1 MKKIYFAIIIGLITA
16 GMFSCAK
23 VDILDP
29 KTTTDLTKETVFA
42 DSARTMDFLAGVYA
56 QVHYTFSWRRWNSDS
71 GLGESGDEANG
82 SYAGPTINY
91 VIISTASLSPL
102 TPGPYSNAWYTGWS
116 SIRAANVFL
125 ANVDKSPISDE
136 LKKRTKAEAR
146 CLRAWYYSVLIK
158 NFGGVPLIGDRIFE
172 ATDDFNI
179 PRDSYEDCVNY
190 INSELDEVSNDLP
203 LAYAQAADYGRV
215 TKGVCKG
222 IKSRVLLYAASPL
235 FNGGN
240 IGQTPAQRKLVGY
253 ENYDESRW
261 QKAADAA
268 KDVMNLGIYSLY
280 EDNKT
285 APGYGFSKVFLMRKN
300 SEFVFTGTQ
309 GLNKVLETNF
319 APRSRSTFAG
329 TPRAVPSQNL
339 AEAFGMSNGKA
350 LTDPASGFDST
361 NPFINRD
368 PRFGYTFIYNGTPWY
383 LGSTGNKQPVYTY
396 NGAPTDGFG
405 VIPYSTG
412 YFWRKMMDDNT
423 SGTAGGNTER
433 CIPLIRYAEI
443 LMNYAEAKNELGDV
457 NAAYDQLK
465 LIRKRAG
472 IIEGADGMYG
482 LKAGMTKEQMRA
494 CIQNE
499 KMVEFAWEDHR
510 YFDVRRWKTAM
521 ENQNITLMALK
532 IDKVGAG
539 YKYSKVP
546 VAFYAQHVFMERN
559 YFFPI
564 LQAEISKSPALL
576 QNPGY

>member
-1 MKKIYFAIIIGLITA
+1 MKKIHSPLICLFVLVLF
-16 GMFSCAK
+16 FSCAK
-23 VDILDP
+23 TDILEP
-29 KTTTDLTKETVFA
+29 KTTTDLTRETVFA

-56 QVHYTFSWRRWNSDS
+56 QVHYTFSWRRWDSNS
-71 GLGESGDEANG
+71 GLAEADDEGNG

-102 TPGPYSNAWYTGWS
+102 TTGPYSTCWYTGWS
-116 SIRAANVFL
+116 SIRAANIFL
-125 ANVDKSPISDE
+125 ANVDKSPLSDE

-190 INSELDEVSNDLP
+190 IVSEEDAAAPDLP
-203 LAYAQAADYGRV
+203 LAYPQAADYGRV

-222 IKSRVLLYAASPL
+222 IKSRVLLFAASPL

-240 IGQTPAQRKLVGY
+240 IGKTPEEKKLVGY
-253 ENYDESRW
+253 DNFDAARW

-268 KDVMNLGIYSLY
+268 LEVMNLGIYSLY
-280 EDNKT
+280 EDNTT

-319 APRSRSTFAG
+319 APRTRSTFAG

-339 AEAFGMSNGKA
+339 AEAFGMRNGKA
-350 LTDPASGFDST
+350 LTDPASGFDPN
-361 NPFINRD
+361 NPFTGRD

-383 LGSTGNKQPVYTY
+383 LGSAGNKQPVYTY
-396 NGAPTDGFG
+396 NLAPTDGFG
-405 VIPYSTG
+405 NIPYATG

-423 SGTAGGNTER
+423 SGTSGSNTER

-457 NAAYDQLK
+457 TAAYDQIK

-472 IIEGADGMYG
+472 ILPGTDDLYGMNP
-482 LKAGMTKEQMRA
+482 GMTKDEMRTF
-494 CIQNE
+494 IQSE

-521 ENQNITLMALK
+521 VNQNITLMALK
-532 IDKVGAG
+532 INKVGAG
-539 YKYSKVP
+539 YTYEKVP
-546 VAFYAQHVFMERN
+546 VAFYSQHVFLEKN

-564 LQAEISKSPALL
+564 LQAEISKAPALL

>member
-1 MKKIYFAIIIGLITA
+1 MKNISLILLISVVLTVA
-16 GMFSCAK
+16 VSCTK
-23 VDILDP
+23 TDILDP
-29 KTTTDLTKETVFA
+29 KTTTDLTNATVFA

-56 QVHYTFSWRRWNSDS
+56 QVHYTFSWRRWGSNS
-71 GLGESGDEANG
+71 GLAESGDEANG

-91 VIISTASLSPL
+91 VIISTASLSQL
-102 TPGPYSNAWYTGWS
+102 TPGPYSDAWYTAWS

-125 ANVDKSPISDE
+125 ANVDKSPLSDE
-136 LKKRTKAEAR
+136 LKKRTKAEVR

-190 INSELDEVSNDLP
+190 IVSEENTAYNDLP
-203 LAYAQAADYGRV
+203 LVYPQVADYGRV

-222 IKSRVLLYAASPL
+222 INSRVLLYAASPL

-240 IGQTPAQRKLVGY
+240 IGQTAAQKKLVGY
-253 ENYDESRW
+253 DSYDASRW

-268 KDVMNLGIYSLY
+268 QEVMNMGIYSLL
-280 EDNKT
+280 EDNSTK
-285 APGYGFSKVFLMRKN
+285 PGGGFYKVFLLRKN

-309 GLNKVLETNF
+309 GNNKVLETNF
-319 APRSRSTFAG
+319 APRTRSTFAG

-339 AEAFGMSNGKA
+339 AEAFGMRNGKA
-350 LTDPASGFDST
+350 ITDPASGFDST
-361 NPFINRD
+361 NPFVNRD
-368 PRFGYTFIYNGTPWY
+368 PRFGFTFLYNGATWY
-383 LGSTGNKQPVYTY
+383 LGSSGNQQPVYTY
-396 NGAPTDGFG
+396 NGAATDGFG
-405 VIPYSTG
+405 NIPYSTG
-412 YFWRKMMDDNT
+412 YFWRKMMDSTT
-423 SGTAGGNTER
+423 SGSSGANTER

-457 NAAYDQLK
+457 NAAYEQLK

-472 IIEGADGMYG
+472 ILPGTDGLYG
-482 LKAGMTKEQMRA
+482 LKASMSKDEMRMA
-494 CIQNE
+494 IQNE

-521 ENQNITLMALK
+521 QNQNITLMALK
-532 IDKVGAG
+532 IDKVGNN
-539 YKYSKVP
+539 YTYSKVP
-546 VAFYAQHVFMERN
+546 VAFYAQHVFLERN

-564 LQAEISKSPALL
+564 LQAEVSKAPALL